1 MNNNSYS
8 IWNKFWRIVQ
18 SWFLRFF
25 MNIFFDSAIL
35 AFILFPSITD
45 YSLGYALW
53 KESATY
59 FTFLWLFNIDVSLNF
74 RFFFCKEIPA
84 CISYICRVSPQ
95 YIFFFQETNLSII
108 QCCLGIRIVI
118 ISCIYMVSFSFFI
131 LQQQILYFLLLRENS
146 CPHFLHLYG
155 FSSVW
160 ILLAENKFEYPL
172 GTAQSLHLYGF
183 SLVWISSIF
192 FIILKILL
200 INFIFKKIWSFSKL
214 IHLCCPKQPQDP
226 PHFLHSYGLSPLMI
240 LWNLFKIS
248 SKNVWNQLQFLKILL
263 CWLN

>member
-1 MNNNSYS
+1 MISQISWILHEYFLWQCNSCILIVSFYYRL
-8 IWNKFWRIVQ
+8 FFGFAWRK
-18 SWFLRFF
+18 
-25 MNIFFDSAIL
+25 A
-35 AFILFPSITD
+35 
-45 YSLGYALW
+45 
-53 KESATY
+53 SATY
-59 FTFLWLFNIDVSLNF
+59 FTFLWLFIIAVSLNF
-74 RFFFCKEIPA
+74 RFFMFFFCKKIPA
-84 CISYICRVSPQ
+84 RISYICRVSLQ
-95 YIFFFQETNLSII
+95 YIFFLQKTNLSII
-108 QCCLGIRIVI
+108 QCCLGTTELLAFLAFIWFL
-118 ISCIYMVSFSFFI
+118 SFSFFI
-131 LQQQILYFLLLRENS
+131 LQQQILYVLLLQENT

-155 FSSVW
+155 FSSLW

-226 PHFLHSYGLSPLMI
+226 PHVLHSYGLSPLMI
-240 LWNLFKIS
+240 LRNLFKIS